1 MTFDAFRQHLGS
13 VHRSAVT
20 GRPLGRDAAGDYPS
34 RLRRL
39 QALLKIPL
47 ENAPPM
53 VLRSL
58 AGGLRQDARVVASV
72 PPAVIGDIVVAL
84 RAYAGFLEGHVDT
97 GSVLC
102 LDPQIVYQ
110 ELLSLD
116 FVSIPTPSKTLIQ
129 LERGDT
135 RIYVRLDSHEAIVIH
150 PEFEACYSMLVSA
163 SGVNHPARLQ
173 FYHSPHMTLFPRR
186 RTDHRTMHYGIQFSF
201 ANRSAIKDF
210 IAILQDA
217 LTIVTPFETD
227 RTLKDEI
234 LQTDTEKLAL
244 HKARIGQGR
253 FRADLLDLWQG
264 RCALT
269 EVDMPELLRASHIK
283 PWRTCNNSEKLN
295 AFNGLLLAVHL
306 DALFDRL
313 LITFQDTGEMVVSKR
328 LSLREREVFGVMP
341 ARKRL
346 LLSAAHLRFMKDH
359 QDRFAVNELPY
370 I

>member
-1 MTFDAFRQHLGS
+1 MTFDLFRQHLGS

-39 QALLKIPL
+39 QALLKMPL

-58 AGGLRQDARVVASV
+58 ADGLRKDARVTARI
-72 PPAVIGDIVVAL
+72 PRGVIGDIGVAL
-84 RAYAGFLEGHVDT
+84 RAYAGFLEGYVPA
-97 GSVLC
+97 GSGSG
-102 LDPQIVYQ
+102 LDPQIVYR
-110 ELLSLD
+110 ELLSLS
-116 FVSIPTPSKTLIQ
+116 FVSIRTPSGELVEM
-129 LERGDT
+129 ERGGI
-135 RIYVRLDSHEAIVIH
+135 RIFVRLDSRDSIVVH
-150 PEFEACYSMLVSA
+150 PEFEACYSRLVSA
-163 SGVNHPARLQ
+163 SGIDHPARLQ
-173 FYHSPHMTLFPRR
+173 FYNSPYMTLFPRR
-186 RTDHRTMHYGIQFSF
+186 RIGRAEMHYGIQF
-201 ANRSAIKDF
+201 ALADRSAIVDF
-210 IAILQDA
+210 IGVLEDA
-217 LTIVTPFETD
+217 LAFDSPFGSD
-227 RTLKDEI
+227 RTLKEET
-234 LQTDTEKLAL
+234 LQADTEQMAL

-283 PWRTCNNSEKLN
+283 PWRSSNNSEKLN

-328 LSLREREVFGVMP
+328 ISLRNRELFGMMP
-341 ARKRL
+341 VRRKL
-346 LLSAAHLRFMKDH
+346 LLSAAHLQFMKDH
-359 QDRFAVNELPY
+359 QERFAESEHRY
-370 I
+370 A